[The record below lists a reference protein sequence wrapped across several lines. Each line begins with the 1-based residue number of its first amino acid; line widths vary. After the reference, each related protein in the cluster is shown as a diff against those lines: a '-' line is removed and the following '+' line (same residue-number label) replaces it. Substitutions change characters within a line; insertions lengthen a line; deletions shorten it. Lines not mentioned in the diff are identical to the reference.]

1 MWCAFKEHSQFG
13 VLAHVFL
20 GLLITGNVLLA
31 LVLACPKFK
40 QEYSRRRRE
49 QVEEP
54 EPVRPVRRRR
64 QSPVVSIEME
74 QLPPA
79 PIPRHAASLT
89 TVDRKITVASMIDL
103 RPNTFDSVVLENTP
117 STSASQ

>member
-1 MWCAFKEHSQFG
+1 M
-13 VLAHVFL
+13 AHVFL

-49 QVEEP
+49 QQQVEER
-54 EPVRPVRRRR
+54 EPIRPARRRR
-64 QSPVVSIEME
+64 RSPVVSIEME

-89 TVDRKITVASMIDL
+89 TVNRKITVASQIDL
-103 RPNTFDSVVLENTP
+103 TPNTFDSVVLENTP
-117 STSASQ
+117 STSSQ